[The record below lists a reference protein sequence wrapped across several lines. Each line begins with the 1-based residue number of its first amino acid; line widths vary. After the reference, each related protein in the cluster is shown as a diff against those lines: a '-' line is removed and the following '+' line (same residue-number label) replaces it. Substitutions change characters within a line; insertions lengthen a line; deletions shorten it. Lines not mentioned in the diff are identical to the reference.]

1 MMESGRSRPIMEFRP
16 PLGHRNRNR
25 HQQIRAFCHAARL
38 GSFTR
43 AAEHLSISQPA
54 VSRHVQALEEEF
66 GVPLFHRGGKCTTLT
81 HSGELFYRLA
91 LPLTVRMDRLL
102 DTFRE
107 ERGGVA
113 SGALR
118 IAAGQTSAASVLP
131 RHLKRFQE
139 RHPGIRIDVRIGNS
153 RLRMRLLR
161 SYDVEIAFGAVD
173 VPEPDTEFR
182 SVFTS
187 EIMLITPVDHPLAGR
202 ESVSVEEMVRWPMVT
217 HPAGTHARDLAEM
230 IGRLHG
236 VAHNVSLQVE
246 GWIVIKRY
254 VEAGLGIA
262 LVPDHCIAE
271 GDLVHRI
278 AASRYFPPRTYGIS
292 VRRDDTLPLA
302 AEHFMQDFDSVD
314 PGPPAGSSGA
324 PAAGRAG

>member
-1 MMESGRSRPIMEFRP
+1 MMKSGRSRPVMECRP

-25 HQQIRAFCHAARL
+25 HVQIRVFCHAARS

-43 AAEHLSISQPA
+43 AAEHLGISQPG
-54 VSRHVQALEEEF
+54 VSRHVRTLEEEL
-66 GVPLFHRGGKCTTLT
+66 GVPLFYRSGKRVTLAP
-81 HSGELFYRLA
+81 SGERLYRLV
-91 LPLTVRMDRLL
+91 LPLMVRMDRLL

-107 ERGGVA
+107 ERCGVP
-113 SGALR
+113 SGALH

-131 RHLKRFQE
+131 GHLKRFQE
-139 RHPGIRIDVRIGNS
+139 HHPGTRIDVRIANN
-153 RLRMRLLR
+153 RLQMRLLR
-161 SYDVEIAFGAVD
+161 SYEVEIVFGAVD
-173 VPEPDTEFR
+173 VPAPDTEFR

-202 ESVSVEEMVRWPMVT
+202 ESVSIEEMVRWPMVAP
-217 HPAGTHARDLAEM
+217 PAGTHARDFAEM

-236 VAHNVSLQVE
+236 VACNVPLQVE
-246 GWIVIKRY
+246 DWMVIKRY

-262 LVPDHCIAE
+262 LVPDLCIAE

-278 AASRYFPPRTYGIS
+278 ACSRYFPPRTYGIT
-292 VRRDDTLPLA
+292 VRRDGVLSLA
-302 AEHFMQDFDSVD
+302 ARHFMQMFESAD

>member
-1 MMESGRSRPIMEFRP
+1 MESGRSRPIMEFRP
-16 PLGHRNRNR
+16 PLDHRNRNR
-25 HQQIRAFCHAARL
+25 QQQIRAFCHAARL

-43 AAEHLSISQPA
+43 AAEHLGISQPA
-54 VSRHVQALEEEF
+54 VSRHVQALEQEF
-66 GVPLFHRGGKCTTLT
+66 RVPLFHRSGKCMTLAP
-81 HSGELFYRLA
+81 SGERFYRLA
-91 LPLTVRMDRLL
+91 MPLTVRMDRLL

-107 ERGGVA
+107 ERCGVP
-113 SGALR
+113 SGPLR
-118 IAAGQTSAASVLP
+118 IAAGQASAASVLP

-139 RHPGIRIDVRIGNS
+139 RHPGVRIDVRIGNS
-153 RLRMRLLR
+153 RLQMRLLR
-161 SYDVEIAFGAVD
+161 SYEVEIVFGAVD
-173 VPEPDTEFR
+173 VPASDTEFR

-202 ESVSVEEMVRWPMVT
+202 ESVSIEEMVRWPMVA
-217 HPAGTHARDLAEM
+217 HPAGTHARDFAEM

-236 VAHNVSLQVE
+236 VANNVSVQIE

-278 AASRYFPPRTYGIS
+278 TFSRYFPPRTYGIT

-302 AEHFMQDFDSVD
+302 ARHFMQMFESVD

-324 PAAGRAG
+324 PAAGRTG